1 MLVYADYIKSLA
13 PGEHTLEILFKDGV
27 AKTTFTVAAPAPS
40 DASPVTGDTG
50 NQMMWIILLA
60 AAAVVLVVIRV
71 YAAKR
76 SNAE

>member
-1 MLVYADYIKSLA
+1 MKSLPA
-13 PGEHTLEILFKDGV
+13 GENELEILFEDGRSV
-27 AKTTFTVAAPAPS
+27 VSFTVAAPAPS